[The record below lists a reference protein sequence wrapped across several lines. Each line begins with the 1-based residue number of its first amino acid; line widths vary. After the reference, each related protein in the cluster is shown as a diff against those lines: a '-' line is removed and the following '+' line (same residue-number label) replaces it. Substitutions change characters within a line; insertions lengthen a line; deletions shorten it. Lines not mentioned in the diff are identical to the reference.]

1 MQEKNLKLLRREID
15 LIEEILR
22 VYGYNNI
29 DPSSTL
35 TLSSKDFTLNNDK
48 IIDNIIYRNLVGVGF
63 NEIMTNSICSPESNQ
78 INKDI
83 KPIEI
88 INPQGV
94 ELSNLRV
101 SLLPGMLDIIN
112 FNNSRQNK
120 NLKLFEIGNTYYSDH
135 KENVET
141 KLLSISI
148 SGEIFDESWLNK
160 DQIDNFY
167 YIKGVIKR
175 LCNDLS
181 LRVKFISKNDSN
193 YSKKLLI
200 TKGKDTIGCIG
211 KINKNLLNN
220 YSINTKVCY
229 AEINL
234 SKIDIKNN
242 VIIYKEI
249 SKFPSS
255 RRDISMIVDS
265 KVTFDNIEKLAF
277 DIEKN
282 ILKEVNLF
290 DVYKD
295 KSMSNDKESYA
306 ISFIFNDSKKT
317 LTDKHINQVMKRIM
331 NKFTKDLNAQIRDK

>member
-1 MQEKNLKLLRREID
+1 
-15 LIEEILR
+15 
-22 VYGYNNI
+22 
-29 DPSSTL
+29 
-35 TLSSKDFTLNNDK
+35 
-48 IIDNIIYRNLVGVGF
+48 
-63 NEIMTNSICSPESNQ
+63 
-78 INKDI
+78 
-83 KPIEI
+83 
-88 INPQGV
+88 
-94 ELSNLRV
+94 
-101 SLLPGMLDIIN
+101 
-112 FNNSRQNK
+112 
-120 NLKLFEIGNTYYSDH
+120 LFEIGNTYYSDH

-148 SGEIFDESWLNK
+148 SGEIFNESWLNK

-167 YIKGVIKR
+167 YIKGIIKR